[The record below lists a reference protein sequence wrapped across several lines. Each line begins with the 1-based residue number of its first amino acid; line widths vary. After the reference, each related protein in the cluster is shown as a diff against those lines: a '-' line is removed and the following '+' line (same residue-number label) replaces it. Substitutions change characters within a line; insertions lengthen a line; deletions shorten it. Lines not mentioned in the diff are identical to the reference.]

1 MSIFSQNG
9 SDYSTEK
16 LKKSKDWKYW
26 MLVYILGKTVNDLI
40 TNTEIDKS
48 YHNNHTAEDKSAYSR
63 DVSFVWLKVYL
74 LITANIDCVSV

>member
-1 MSIFSQNG
+1 
-9 SDYSTEK
+9 
-16 LKKSKDWKYW
+16 

-63 DVSFVWLKVYL
+63 DVSFV
-74 LITANIDCVSV
+74 